1 MRSSD
6 NELLDARDDVDD
18 EESEE
23 EYGVE

>member
-1 MRSSD
+1 MRRSD